1 MGLPE
6 TGLRLD
12 RLLLP
17 MRPPFD
23 PFIGSIVQVDAS
35 PAPPSTRRT
44 VTLIP
49 QLASCCL
56 LRVLLVP
63 HVSVNV
69 KRVVPALS
77 IVTARKGG
85 LPDV

>member
-44 VTLIP
+44 VTHIIP
-49 QLASCCL
+49 PLASCL

-69 KRVVPALS
+69 KRVVPALW
-77 IVTARKGG
+77 VVAARKGG
-85 LPDV
+85 LPDA